1 MSYITVSLTCTG
13 LYRVQNPRWLLS
25 DTLLSLKPGHICV
38 SEAVFTELTRLI
50 LYLYCSSVS
59 VKALVREALVNHH
72 DTLVWIDIREPSITV
87 CLAILHFWLYF
98 LLLDRIICSIFYT
111 KKINKYVKLTKFHNF
126 PGLNFLL
133 FSIFF
138 FCGKMYSDE
147 SQNIKCHRCI
157 FTE

>member
-1 MSYITVSLTCTG
+1 MSGNSVFLVVFFIIG
-13 LYRVQNPRWLLS
+13 QNYM
-25 DTLLSLKPGHICV
+25 
-38 SEAVFTELTRLI
+38 F
-50 LYLYCSSVS
+50 Y
-59 VKALVREALVNHH
+59 
-72 DTLVWIDIREPSITV
+72 
-87 CLAILHFWLYF
+87 ILH
-98 LLLDRIICSIFYT
+98 